1 MRNQR
6 ERRHECVQGINLP
19 ASSPTGAA
27 SATVV
32 GDFGE
37 LDMAAVVSSLT
48 ATSAERVMIRGTE
61 SKIHERRMRDG
72 VRESLL

>member
-1 MRNQR
+1 MKYDASAF
-6 ERRHECVQGINLP
+6 EVDLP
-19 ASSPTGAA
+19 ASSPAGAA
-27 SATVV
+27 SVTVG

-61 SKIHERRMRDG
+61 SEIHERRMREG

>member
-1 MRNQR
+1 MKYDASTF
-6 ERRHECVQGINLP
+6 EVDLP
-19 ASSPTGAA
+19 ASSPAGAA
-27 SATVV
+27 SVTVV

-61 SKIHERRMRDG
+61 SEIYERRMREG